1 MARGID
7 AENVDVVVNLNL
19 PVEKAHPAK
28 PIGFRMNGLVKG
40 KI

>member
-19 PVEKAHPAK
+19 PVEKAHPPAK
-28 PIGFRMNGLVKG
+28 PIGFRMK
-40 KI
+40 